1 MTDENRGGTHGGF
14 SRESS
19 RKSDEES
26 LRRENRP
33 DHRRSGTFDFPSPIS
48 PLQGRKIMPK
58 KRAAKKAAKAAKKSV
73 KTAAKRAG
81 RPKGSGKYGCE
92 TKAVRI
98 PTHMV
103 DEVQS
108 FIRKKL
114 KGEGKT
120 VK

>member
-1 MTDENRGGTHGGF
+1 
-14 SRESS
+14 
-19 RKSDEES
+19 
-26 LRRENRP
+26 
-33 DHRRSGTFDFPSPIS
+33 
-48 PLQGRKIMPK
+48 MPK
-58 KRAAKKAAKAAKKSV
+58 KKAVKKAAKKAAVKKAVKRSV
-73 KTAAKRAG
+73 KTAKRAG

-114 KGEGKT
+114 KSEGKA